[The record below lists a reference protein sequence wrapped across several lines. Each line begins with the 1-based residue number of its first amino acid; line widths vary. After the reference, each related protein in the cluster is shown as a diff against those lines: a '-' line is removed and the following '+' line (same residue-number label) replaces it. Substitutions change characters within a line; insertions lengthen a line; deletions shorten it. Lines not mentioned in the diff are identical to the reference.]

1 MRILTKIRQGLAF
14 LGLAATAVGLS
25 GPVQAKETKPA
36 LWQVYDKDTS
46 IYLFGTIHLLPP
58 NTQWRS
64 AKLDKATQDAGTLVV
79 ETIIDE
85 KNPAA
90 FAAEFARMGLHP
102 GLPPIVSRVP
112 ADKQAALR
120 AVITKSGVPEAA
132 LNNME
137 TWAAAFALLQVQFK
151 DLGVSGNDGVENTLK
166 QAFTTA
172 GKPIQQLETNSEQL
186 GFFDNLPESA
196 QRELLLG
203 AIEDPAAARQ
213 QFNTMFQAWMAGDV
227 KAIGKTFNAEFE
239 SSPELKAAL
248 LQRRNANWSGWLERR
263 MQQPGTVFVAVGSG
277 HLAGDDSVVEL
288 LKRRGYKVK
297 RVQ

>member
-1 MRILTKIRQGLAF
+1 MFKKSLLNTLGF
-14 LGLAATAVGLS
+14 VGLAAATVGLS
-25 GPVQAKETKPA
+25 GPVLAKESKPA
-36 LWQVYDKDTS
+36 LWQVTDKDTS

-90 FAAEFARMGLHP
+90 FAAEFARRGIHP

-151 DLGVSGNDGVENTLK
+151 ELGVSGTDGVENTLK

-172 GKPIQQLETNSEQL
+172 GKPIQQLETNGEQL
-186 GFFDNLPESA
+186 GFFDALPETA
-196 QRELLLG
+196 QRKLLEG
-203 AIEDPAAARQ
+203 SVEDPAAARQ
-213 QFNTMFQAWMAGDV
+213 QFYTMYAAWMAGDV
-227 KAIGKTFNAEFE
+227 KAIAKTFNAEFE
-239 SSPELKAAL
+239 ASPELKDML
-248 LQRRNANWSGWLERR
+248 LRRRNANWSGWVERR

-277 HLAGDDSVVEL
+277 HLAGDDSVVEM
-288 LKRRGYKVK
+288 LKRRGYRVK